1 MNTFDFNDFIDLVKK
16 IRKLIK
22 VGNIPEKEIYWLSI
36 GTDDIKFLL
45 EKVSYEAHL
54 SSLLRVGVSVVD
66 TFYDQIYIVKETD
79 AIRAKFGIFNVVLQV
94 NSGFKY
100 FSNLKKYATT
110 EVINLNSS
118 IEKLESQL
126 FGMRGRANKDV
137 VEEKEQSL
145 LKLKAEIID
154 AEELLNSLGP

>member
-16 IRKLIK
+16 IRKLIR
-22 VGNIPEKEIYWLSI
+22 VGNIPEKEIYWLSV
-36 GTDDIKFLL
+36 GTNDVKFLL
-45 EKVSYEAHL
+45 EKVSYETYL

-66 TFYDQIYIVKETD
+66 TFYDEIYIVKETD
-79 AIRAKFGIFNVVLQV
+79 AVRAKFGIFNVVLQV

-126 FGMRGRANKDV
+126 FAMRGKANKNV
-137 VEEKEQSL
+137 VEEKEHSL
-145 LKLKAEIID
+145 LKLKTELID
-154 AEELLNSLGP
+154 AEELLNSLGL